1 MRLKK
6 GGIQIKTSME
16 QEGIYRGKSSTL
28 LEGIYIKLT
37 YTIGK
42 ALGIFLESVNFGFLS
57 VGFTGCA
64 TWFLVT
70 KVYS

>member
-1 MRLKK
+1 VALSCLGVVSRINRK
-6 GGIQIKTSME
+6 GSRDELQGTENCFQ
-16 QEGIYRGKSSTL
+16 R
-28 LEGIYIKLT
+28 
-37 YTIGK
+37 
-42 ALGIFLESVNFGFLS
+42 SVC